1 MASTLDGILAVSLE
15 QAVAGPVATS
25 RLADAGAR
33 VIKLE
38 RPGGDFARGYDDYV
52 LGQSTYHVWNNRGK
66 ESCTVDLKTE
76 RDRAL
81 VESMLS
87 EADVFLQNLVPG
99 AAERLGF
106 GAARLRRDHPRLI
119 VCEISGYPPDSPRHG
134 RKAYDLLIQAESG
147 LAWLTGTEESGPSRV
162 GVSIC
167 DIITGQN
174 AYAAI
179 LEALIR
185 RGRSGEGCHIQ
196 LSLFESIVELMNVPY
211 LTQRYGGSPPK
222 RPGLAHPSIAP
233 YGVFGLA
240 DGEILL
246 AVQNEREWR
255 LLCEEVLGAPEL
267 AADPRYA
274 TNVLRVRN
282 RPELEARLQELLIA
296 QETEIFAAALDEK
309 GIAYGM
315 VSDLAR
321 LAAHPSASF
330 LPVETPAGPVE
341 LLATPALVDGERV
354 APGRVPEAGEH
365 TEALRAEFGAAGKRE
380 DD

>member
-1 MASTLDGILAVSLE
+1 MTKTLDGILAVSLE

-52 LGQSTYHVWNNRGK
+52 HGQSSYHVWNNRGK

-76 RDRAL
+76 DDRAL
-81 VESMLS
+81 VEAMLA

-99 AAERLGF
+99 AAGRLGF
-106 GAARLRRDHPRLI
+106 SAERLRCDYPGLI
-119 VCEISGYPPDSPRHG
+119 VCEISGYPPGSPRYD

-147 LAWLTGTEESGPSRV
+147 LAWSTGTEASGPSRV

-185 RGRSGEGCHIQ
+185 RGRTGEGCHIQ
-196 LSLFESIVELMNVPY
+196 LSLFDSIVEFMNVPY
-211 LTQRYGGSPPK
+211 LAQRYGGRPPK

-255 LLCEEVLGAPEL
+255 ALCTEVLGDPEL
-267 AADPRYA
+267 AADPRFES
-274 TNVLRVRN
+274 NVLRVRN
-282 RPELEARLQELLIA
+282 RAELERRLQALLA
-296 QETEIFAAALDEK
+296 GRQTDTFAAALDET

-330 LPVETPAGPVE
+330 LPVETPEGPVE

-354 APGRVPEAGEH
+354 TAGRVPEAGEH
-365 TEALRAEFGAAGKRE
+365 TRALRAEFGAAGKRQRA
-380 DD
+380 